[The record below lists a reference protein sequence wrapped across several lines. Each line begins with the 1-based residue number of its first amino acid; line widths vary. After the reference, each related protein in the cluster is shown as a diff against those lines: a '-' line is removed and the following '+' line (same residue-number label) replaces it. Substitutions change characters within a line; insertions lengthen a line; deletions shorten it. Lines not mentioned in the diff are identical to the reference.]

1 MEKFDKIKDD
11 MSENGKKFE
20 EYQVTVETKKL
31 EIKTLET
38 EIENIQLTQKKHQKL
53 QSEIEEERKRS
64 NAQVE
69 TLKKLK
75 SALTDQLAALKS
87 Q

>member
-75 SALTDQLAALKS
+75 SALTD
-87 Q
+87 